1 MDEGNDHELKK
12 LLIVRQILLL
22 GNFGKFIENSTEN
35 MHTDVRDCKGC
46 RVNTVQDVCSEL
58 LFALS
63 QHGLTGQHQGF
74 V

>member
-1 MDEGNDHELKK
+1 M
-12 LLIVRQILLL
+12 
-22 GNFGKFIENSTEN
+22 ENSTEN
-35 MHTDVRDCKGC
+35 MHTDVRDCKGY

-58 LFALS
+58 LFALF

>member
-1 MDEGNDHELKK
+1 
-12 LLIVRQILLL
+12 
-22 GNFGKFIENSTEN
+22 
-35 MHTDVRDCKGC
+35 MHTDVRDCTGY

-74 V
+74 VLRCPPVDSLLLCKHS